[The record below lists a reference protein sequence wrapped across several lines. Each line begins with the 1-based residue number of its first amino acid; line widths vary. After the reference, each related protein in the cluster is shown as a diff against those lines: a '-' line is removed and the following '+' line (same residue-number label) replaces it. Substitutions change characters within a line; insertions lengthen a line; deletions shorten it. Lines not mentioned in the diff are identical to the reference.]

1 MKQLGISFESLVLLF
16 FNASSRGKSMT
27 APLPRSLYMGRKAVY
42 RQGWEVI
49 FIPVHEGYRKSSIN
63 PPPGGGGAYLFQT
76 HLKGG
81 GLIGNG
87 GLFNLEKVMVSVL
100 HKELQ
105 YNTICKKLKYK
116 VGDHAAEDHNE
127 I

>member
-1 MKQLGISFESLVLLF
+1 
-16 FNASSRGKSMT
+16 MT

-49 FIPVHEGYRKSSIN
+49 FITVHEGYRKSSIN
-63 PPPGGGGAYLFQT
+63 PPPGGGLFISNPFEG
-76 HLKGG
+76 GG

-127 I
+127 IWTSSS